1 MAKKILYGEDEP
13 GISDAIKMLL
23 AQAGYEVLHCDNGR
37 DIIPAIDSFKPD
49 LLVMDLM
56 MPGMDGVAI
65 VRQLSADPEKSRVPV
80 LICSALPNGKA
91 LVEEFMQVQQVVVKP
106 FTAVILLNAIK
117 SALAKPPI
125 ELPPPPPPTE
135 AA

>member
-1 MAKKILYGEDEP
+1 MPKKILYGEDEP

-23 AQAGYEVLHCDNGR
+23 AQAGYEVRHCDNGR

-56 MPGMDGVAI
+56 MPGIDGVAI
-65 VRQLSADPEKSRVPV
+65 VRQLNADPEKSRLPV
-80 LICSALPNGKA
+80 IICSALPNGQA
-91 LVEEFMQVQQVVVKP
+91 LVEEFLQVQQVVVKP
-106 FTAVILLNAIK
+106 FTAAILLDAIR

-125 ELPPPPPPTE
+125 APPAPPSPPE